1 MQKGLPSHKTLTT
14 NPKPCNRCT
23 RAKRE
28 NNANKREECESKRN
42 NMKLDLEKTERK
54 TTGRTKKPGN
64 AKRSSEPTKP

>member
-1 MQKGLPSHKTLTT
+1 MQKGLPSPQ
-14 NPKPCNRCT
+14 NPKPQTLNHAIGT

-28 NNANKREECESKRN
+28 NNTNKREEYESKRN
-42 NMKLDLEKTERK
+42 NMKLDLEKKERK